1 MFVYLLSFFPSP
13 IWLSSEFCIC
23 RAAFRH
29 LCCDTDIFS
38 PKTEIAVLQFQSSY
52 AHSLTS
58 ALHYLVPVRPRRQI
72 VYPLE
77 KLGIN
82 APSKAVSKAP
92 VGSPAAAGRRRGA
105 SSCGCGRWGG
115 STVFSG
121 AGCFLITGS
130 LALVPLKGC
139 PEEAPLQPFTSGGY
153 FPVSL
158 KQEAQDPS
166 GDRPQ
171 GPYREAFACCC
182 VSGQVAWSE
191 PLSIF
196 LSSFPCS
203 KADFPFPSCFA
214 FKAKWSLTIGTKLT
228 EKIELAAFKMSGSE
242 S

>member
-23 RAAFRH
+23 RAACRH
-29 LCCDTDIFS
+29 LCCDTDISS

-92 VGSPAAAGRRRGA
+92 VGSPAAAGRRHGA

-130 LALVPLKGC
+130 LALVPLQGC

-158 KQEAQDPS
+158 KQEAQVTDARDSIETPS
-166 GDRPQ
+166 HAAVSQDRWHGVNLSAYFCLLSPAQKQISPFHHVLLSRQSGHSRLGQ
-171 GPYREAFACCC
+171 G
-182 VSGQVAWSE
+182 
-191 PLSIF
+191 
-196 LSSFPCS
+196 
-203 KADFPFPSCFA
+203 
-214 FKAKWSLTIGTKLT
+214 
-228 EKIELAAFKMSGSE
+228 
-242 S
+242 